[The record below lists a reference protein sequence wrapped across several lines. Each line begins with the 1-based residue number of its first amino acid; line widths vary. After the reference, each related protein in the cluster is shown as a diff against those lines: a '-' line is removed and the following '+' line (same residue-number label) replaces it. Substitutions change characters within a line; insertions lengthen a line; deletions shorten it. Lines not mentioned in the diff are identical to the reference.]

1 MGFPMSS
8 EAAIL
13 QAIRNDAANHG
24 LDLWRNNSGAFQDA
38 SGRYIRYG
46 LANDSAELNE
56 RVKSSDL
63 IGIRP
68 LLITPEW
75 VGHVVGVFTAI
86 ETKATG
92 WRPDKRSKAQ
102 QAFHDIV
109 RKDGG
114 FAGFAASVEEFRRI
128 ACLR

>member
-1 MGFPMSS
+1 MSS
-8 EAAIL
+8 ESAIQ
-13 QAIRNDAANHG
+13 QAIRHDAANHG
-24 LDLWRNNSGAFQDA
+24 MDMWRNNNGAFEA
-38 SGRYIRYG
+38 PGGRWVRYG

-75 VGHVVGVFTAI
+75 VGHVVGVFTAV

-92 WRPDKRSKAQ
+92 WRPDKRSAAQ
-102 QAFHDIV
+102 GAFHDIV

-114 FAGFAASVEEFRRI
+114 FAGFAASVSEFRRI
-128 ACLR
+128 VLCHD